1 MNATIDSEE
10 CTGCRLCAKL
20 CPEVFRIDEH
30 KAVVGVSHVP
40 GNLERVCG
48 QIAMDCPVGAIRTDV
63 PTGVNLPV
71 TGATTALGLSM
82 GTLNGS
88 YVFASETCALDIVG
102 ATAVRD
108 VELLEL
114 KRLDREQRAYE
125 ADKAESVRP
134 AARVSAPVAEAEVDV
149 YDFEDEE
156 DVRVAPTARPVVY
169 VDQPTGLDY
178 VASMSPP
185 PAPWT
190 GMQVTNLG
198 VALPGVQKVCVMR
211 GGAPL
216 PMGGEVP
223 FSFSHDQGSGIF
235 TCPAAMVMG
244 NAIYAPAGST
254 LYLAKINPLRQVY
267 VVEKA
272 YTCNPPSNATDRVA
286 RKTVTAC
293 IPQRV
298 R

>member
-1 MNATIDSEE
+1 MLALILVAAAFAATPAEIFADARIAAIGAAGTPDFAAAYQLADEKCTPKLE
-10 CTGCRLCAKL
+10 RETGC
-20 CPEVFRIDEH
+20 
-30 KAVVGVSHVP
+30 
-40 GNLERVCG
+40 
-48 QIAMDCPVGAIRTDV
+48 
-63 PTGVNLPV
+63 
-71 TGATTALGLSM
+71 
-82 GTLNGS
+82 
-88 YVFASETCALDIVG
+88 
-102 ATAVRD
+102 D

-254 LYLAKINPLRQVY
+254 LYLAKIDPLRQVY